1 MFVLD
6 NLGSYTDKMKVS
18 LVQSTNGKKFI
29 KLENLDLEIESKNI
43 RNNEDNNF
51 YFFTNEL
58 SEPFPPHLPENP
70 HVYGD
75 YEDDID

>member
-1 MFVLD
+1 
-6 NLGSYTDKMKVS
+6 MKVS

-29 KLENLDLEIESKNI
+29 KLESPDLEIESKNI
-43 RNNEDNNF
+43 RNNEDDNF

-58 SEPFPPHLPENP
+58 SELFPLYPSENP
-70 HVYGD
+70 NPYGN